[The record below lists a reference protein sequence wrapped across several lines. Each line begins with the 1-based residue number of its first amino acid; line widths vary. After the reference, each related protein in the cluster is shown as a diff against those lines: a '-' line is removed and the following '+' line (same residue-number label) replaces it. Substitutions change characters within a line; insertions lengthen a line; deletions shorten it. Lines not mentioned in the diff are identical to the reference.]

1 MTPKLIIIDD
11 EEDIGNYIADVA
23 EEMGFETVVTTTA
36 DEFWPAFSTTR
47 PSVIFLDLMMPDV
60 DGIQFLRLL
69 SEQECAAEII
79 LISGSDTRILKSAE
93 RIGHTHGLR
102 MAGVLQKP
110 ILIGDLEA
118 ILEKV
123 SLGQKTISESEL
135 LEAIRSDQMV
145 LHYQPKINLSSKHGW
160 DITACEALVRW
171 NHPEQGLILP
181 DQFIPL
187 AEQTGLIS
195 QLTDFVL
202 VTAIKQS
209 RLWQNEGIPIGIAV
223 NISAQLLSELE
234 LPDKIWAVM
243 EKYHLNP
250 ESLTLEITESAA
262 MADVGLTMDI
272 LTRLRLK
279 GFSLSLDDFGTG
291 FSSLVQLHRMPFNEM
306 KIDKSF
312 VMEIGDDN
320 EAKDIIQSIVSLG
333 HNLGLQLCAEGVVTE
348 EALKF
353 LRSLNCDSA
362 QGYLI
367 SEPLPADQ
375 FSQFI
380 KDSISAKQSSKTF
393 A

>member
-1 MTPKLIIIDD
+1 MTPNLIIIDD

-36 DEFWPAFSTTR
+36 DEFWPAFFATM

-69 SEQECAAEII
+69 SEQECAAKII

-93 RIGHTHGLR
+93 RIGHTHGLH

-118 ILEKV
+118 ILEKAG
-123 SLGQKTISESEL
+123 LGQKTISESEL
-135 LEAIRSDQMV
+135 LEAIGSDQMV
-145 LHYQPKINLSSKHGW
+145 LHYQPKINLSSKSGW
-160 DITACEALVRW
+160 DTTACEALVRW

-181 DQFIPL
+181 EQFIPL
-187 AEQTGLIS
+187 VEQTGLIS

-209 RLWQNEGIPIGIAV
+209 RLWQNDGISMGIAV

-243 EKYHLNP
+243 EKYHLDP

-262 MADVGLTMDI
+262 MADVGVTMDI

-312 VMEIGDDN
+312 VMEIDEDD
-320 EAKDIIQSIVSLG
+320 EAKEIIQSIISLG
-333 HNLGLQLCAEGVVTE
+333 HNLGLQLCAEGVETE

-353 LRSLNCDSA
+353 LRSLDCDSA

-375 FSQFI
+375 FSQFV
-380 KDSISAKQSSKTF
+380 KNSSSAKQSSKAF

>member
-1 MTPKLIIIDD
+1 MTPNLIIIDD

-36 DEFWPAFSTTR
+36 DEFWPAFFATK

-69 SEQECAAEII
+69 SEQECAAKII

-93 RIGHTHGLR
+93 RIGHTHGLH

-118 ILEKV
+118 ILEKAG
-123 SLGQKTISESEL
+123 LGQKTISESEL
-135 LEAIRSDQMV
+135 LEAIGSDQMV
-145 LHYQPKINLSSKHGW
+145 LHYQPKINLSSKSGW
-160 DITACEALVRW
+160 DTTACEALVRW
-171 NHPEQGLILP
+171 NHPEQGLISP

-209 RLWQNEGIPIGIAV
+209 RLWQNDGISMGIAV

-243 EKYHLNP
+243 EKYHLDP

-262 MADVGLTMDI
+262 MADVGVTMDI

-312 VMEIGDDN
+312 VMEIGEDD
-320 EAKDIIQSIVSLG
+320 ETKEIIQSIISLG
-333 HNLGLQLCAEGVVTE
+333 HNLGLQLCAEGVETE

-353 LRSLNCDSA
+353 LQSLDCDSA

-375 FSQFI
+375 FSQFV
-380 KDSISAKQSSKTF
+380 KNSSSAKQSSKAF